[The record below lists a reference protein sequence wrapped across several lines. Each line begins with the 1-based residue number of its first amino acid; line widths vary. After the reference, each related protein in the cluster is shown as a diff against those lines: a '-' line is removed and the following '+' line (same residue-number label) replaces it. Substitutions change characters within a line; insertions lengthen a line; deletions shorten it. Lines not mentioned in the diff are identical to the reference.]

1 MYACPLATK
10 REKVKKRVRHIV
22 IGIVVAVVAL
32 CALPLLIY
40 LPPVQ
45 NWLVRQASA
54 IASEQTG
61 LDIQIEQVRLGF
73 PLDLCADGILV
84 RQEGDTVASIGR
96 AVVNVCVLPLLAGD
110 VKVDALELHTAHINT
125 LDLIS
130 DVQVK
135 GTLGKMQV
143 NPSDIHLALGRISLG
158 AAALHDADITVLL
171 SDTAAVDTTET
182 PPAFS
187 RIDIESIAIHNSQ
200 VSVHLPGDSMLI
212 GVGGALIQASGGSI
226 NLTDSRYEIGQFVWQ
241 KGNFMFDLPF
251 EPQSP
256 RTPEALLDYSHISLT
271 GIDWSIDSLLYAD
284 PLIKLHIRQAAM
296 KESCGLHITQL
307 QGPVVIDDKGI
318 RLSDLTLRTPYS
330 YIYTTADVDFSVA
343 DSISPGQMDVTLDA
357 QVGKQDIAFF
367 YNGLD
372 LHRLPEWPLSL
383 KGKVQGNTKHASFL
397 VSQLSWPTVMQAEG
411 SGTIDNLTD
420 TKRLK
425 AQLDLHAQ
433 TYNLQPLLKALDVPS
448 TIAIPN
454 GLALDGT
461 VEANGSRYLAD
472 LTLRD
477 GTGTAKVKGSFDQ
490 QHMAYEADGDISG
503 LNLQHF
509 LPDNDLSVLT
519 SQFTV
524 RGEGTD
530 FMTPGAAW
538 LDADVSIAQVGYGQ
552 YLFNDLSI
560 LAHLKDGH
568 ATADITACDSLVEG
582 SASTTLDLT
591 KDLQGEVSTNISH
604 LNLYALGLSANP
616 LTVGMNADFDIKSD
630 LSKTHRLSGLIDHI
644 YLRDSVKSHQP
655 EKVGILLNLREDTT
669 YVRAQSGSLIIKLDA
684 SGHYEPLVASL
695 SALSDTIA
703 SQVKRHVIDQPTVK
717 QMLPNARLYIS
728 SGQNNPAANILKAAA
743 NTEFKEMLVNITTSP
758 VEGINGEAHILNLNA
773 DSTRIDSIFITLK
786 DKPNHGL
793 TFQGRVANNR
803 RNPQFV
809 FTALADGLLQEHGL
823 TVGVRFFD
831 DKNRLGLRLGSKVEM
846 EDDGLRFHLLPAH
859 PTIGYREFA
868 LNDDNYLFLDN
879 NNRLQAKVQL
889 RAEGG
894 AGLNIYSED
903 QDPELLQ
910 DLTISINHF
919 DLERLT
925 SALPYVPNITG
936 TMNGDFHLTMD
947 EKKQISVAS
956 DMQVKQLTYEGSSM
970 GNLSAEFVYLQR
982 EDDTHAVE
990 GLLAQDNNEI
1000 LAFSGNYRN
1009 KKVTAGHEQVDGT
1022 LTLTK
1027 TPLGLINGF
1036 IPDRIIGLEG
1046 FAEGELSV
1054 KGSLSKPD
1062 VNGEVMLDAA
1072 SLISEPYGVRMRFD
1086 NDPVRIQKS
1095 KLLLENFTMYGYNNN
1110 PLNIMGNIDFHDL
1123 DHMSM
1128 DLRMRATNYQLVNTK
1143 QTASSIAFGKAFV
1156 NFYAVMRGA
1165 MDQLRMRGR
1174 LDVLGTTDLTYLLL
1188 DSPLSTDN
1196 QLDELVKFTD
1206 FQDSTQTVVQRP
1218 TPSGL
1223 DMDLRI
1229 SIDQGA
1235 HVKCGLNADQSN
1247 YVDIF
1252 GGGDLRMVYNANDM
1266 RLTGRYTLT
1275 SGQMKYSLPVIP
1287 LKTFTIRDGSYV
1299 EFTGEATN
1307 PTLNIT
1313 ATERT
1318 TATVG
1323 SEGEQT
1329 RSVAFD
1335 CGVSITRTLNNM
1347 GLEFI
1352 IEAPEDYNVN
1362 TELATMSTEQR
1373 SKLAVTMLTTGM
1385 YLADGN
1391 TSGFS
1396 MNTALNSFLESE
1408 INNITGNALKSVDLS
1423 VGVDNTTDASGQ
1435 SHTNYSFKFAKRFW
1449 NNRLKVQIGGKVSS
1463 GSDAMQNGQ
1472 NQSFFDNVTMEYRLS
1487 PTSNQYVKLFFDQ
1500 NSYDWLEG
1508 YTSKYG
1514 GGYIWRRKLDH
1525 WWQFFLPSS
1534 HLSFGNSQPS
1544 SSRQQPTPSRQQTTS
1559 SRQQA
1564 TSDHQQTTSSRQQTT
1579 SDRQSSASNDSIR

>member
-1 MYACPLATK
+1 M
-10 REKVKKRVRHIV
+10 
-22 IGIVVAVVAL
+22 VAAVAL
-32 CALPLLIY
+32 GALPLLIY

-61 LDIQIEQVRLGF
+61 LDIQIEQVHLGF

-84 RQEGDTVASIGR
+84 KQEGDTVASIGR
-96 AVVNVCVLPLLAGD
+96 AVVDVSMLPLLAGD
-110 VKVDALELHTAHINT
+110 VKVDALEVLSAQVNT

-135 GTLGKMQV
+135 GTLGKMLV

-171 SDTAAVDTTET
+171 SDTAAVDTTDT

-212 GVGGALIQASGGSI
+212 GVGGALLQASGGSI
-226 NLTDSRYEIGQFVWQ
+226 NLTDSRYEVGQFVWE

-251 EPQSP
+251 EPRQPAS
-256 RTPEALLDYSHISLT
+256 LLDYSHINLT
-271 GIDWSIDSLLYAD
+271 GIDWTIDSLLYAD

-296 KESCGLHITQL
+296 KEACGLHVAQL
-307 QGPVVIDDKGI
+307 QGPVVVDDKGI
-318 RLSDLTLRTPYS
+318 RLSALTLRTPYS

-367 YNGLD
+367 YNGFD
-372 LHRLPEWPLSL
+372 LHQLPEWPLSL
-383 KGKVQGNTKHASFL
+383 KGKVQGNTRHATFL
-397 VSQLSWPTVMQAEG
+397 VSQLSWPTVVQAEG
-411 SGTIDNLTD
+411 SGTLDNLTD
-420 TKRLK
+420 TNRLK
-425 AQLDLHAQ
+425 AQLNMDLQ
-433 TYNLQPLLKALDVPS
+433 TYNLLPLLKALDVPS
-448 TIAIPN
+448 TITIPN

-461 VEANGSRYLAD
+461 VEADGPRYTAD

-490 QHMAYEADGDISG
+490 RRMAYEAEGSING

-509 LPDNDLSVLT
+509 LPSLGLSTLT
-519 SQFTV
+519 SQFTAS
-524 RGEGTD
+524 GEGTD
-530 FMTPGAAW
+530 FRNPGAAW
-538 LDADVSIAQVGYGQ
+538 LDADISIAQVGYGQ
-552 YLFNDLSI
+552 YLLNDLSI
-560 LAHLKDGH
+560 LAHLKDGL
-568 ATADITACDSLVEG
+568 ATADITACDTLVEG
-582 SASTTLDLT
+582 SASMNIHLAN
-591 KDLQGEVSTNISH
+591 DLQGEVSANISH

-616 LTVGMNADFDIKSD
+616 LTVGMSADFDIKSD

-655 EKVGILLNLREDTT
+655 EKVGLLLNLREDTT

-703 SQVKRHVIDQPTVK
+703 SQVKRHVIDQTAVK

-728 SGQNNPAANILKAAA
+728 SGQNNPAADILKAAA

-758 VEGINGEAHILNLNA
+758 VEGINGEAQILSLNA

-809 FTALADGLLQEHGL
+809 FTAMADGLLQEHGL
-823 TVGVRFFD
+823 TLGVRFFD

-846 EDDGLRFHLLPAH
+846 EDNGLRFHLLPAR

-879 NNRLQAKVQL
+879 NSRLQAKVQL
-889 RAEGG
+889 RAEDG
-894 AGLNIYSED
+894 AGMNIYSEE
-903 QDPELLQ
+903 QAPTLLQ
-910 DLTISINHF
+910 DLTVSINHF

-925 SALPYVPNITG
+925 SALPYVPHITG
-936 TMNGDFHLTMD
+936 TMNGDYHLTMD

-956 DMQVKQLTYEGSSM
+956 DMQVKQLTYEGSPM

-1110 PLNIMGNIDFHDL
+1110 PLNIMGDIDFHDL

-1128 DLRMRATNYQLVNTK
+1128 DLRMRATNYQLINAK
-1143 QTASSIAFGKAFV
+1143 QTANSIAFGKAFV
-1156 NFYAVMRGA
+1156 NFYAVMRGP

-1174 LDVLGTTDLTYLLL
+1174 LDLLGTTDLTYLLL

-1218 TPSGL
+1218 APSGL

-1252 GGGDLRMVYNANDM
+1252 GGGDLRMVYNNANDL

-1299 EFTGEATN
+1299 EFTGDAMN
-1307 PTLNIT
+1307 PTLSIT

-1323 SEGEQT
+1323 NEGEQA
-1329 RSVAFD
+1329 RSVVFD
-1335 CGVSITRTLNNM
+1335 CGVAITQTLNNM
-1347 GLEFI
+1347 GLKFI
-1352 IEAPEDYNVN
+1352 IEAPEDYSIN

-1396 MNTALNSFLESE
+1396 MNAALSSFLESE
-1408 INNITGNALKSVDLS
+1408 INNITGSALKSVDLS

-1463 GSDAMQNGQ
+1463 GSDDMQNGQ
-1472 NQSFFDNVTMEYRLS
+1472 QQSFFDNVSMEYRLS
-1487 PTSNQYVKLFFDQ
+1487 PTSNQYIKLFYEQ

-1508 YTSKYG
+1508 YTGKYG
-1514 GGYIWRRKLDH
+1514 GGYIWRKKLDH
-1525 WWQFFLPSS
+1525 WWQFFMPSS
-1534 HLSFGNSQPS
+1534 HMSTTSRQTTANSQRQPAANS
-1544 SSRQQPTPSRQQTTS
+1544 QQPAANSQST
-1559 SRQQA
+1559 A
-1564 TSDHQQTTSSRQQTT
+1564 T
-1579 SDRQSSASNDSIR
+1579 NDSIR